1 MPKIFYNFNKSKSIT
16 TDIQTDKL
24 SNVSVDT
31 FHEFAV
37 GFYHVVQLAKNL
49 HRLDGESKKKTTKN
63 KKKTWKR
70 RGSDVMRVL
79 EISDDI
85 LYSNKFLISFMCN
98 SKTKSDLRFYLH
110 KFSMKSSN
118 FNFSC
123 MYHFSFSFVI

>member
-49 HRLDGESKKKTTKN
+49 HRLDGESKKTTN
-63 KKKTWKR
+63 KKQKKNLEKKR
-70 RGSDVMRVL
+70 IRCYESSWDKWWHPLFKQVL
-79 EISDDI
+79 D
-85 LYSNKFLISFMCN
+85 
-98 SKTKSDLRFYLH
+98 
-110 KFSMKSSN
+110 
-118 FNFSC
+118 
-123 MYHFSFSFVI
+123 FVCVQF